1 MGTMTFD
8 THQQSGQAIK
18 GVFSTVSVTVV
29 GFGATKRR
37 VKQTV
42 YVYVEESPAGEIVC
56 QPLSQQYVPLG
67 RKRVID
73 REKLFKSFIPAPDIY
88 LEHMLPALASL
99 EKTVDQAEDLR
110 QDGALFSAE
119 FEFKNALRLDEH
131 HVRASFGLGLTYLDR
146 GEKEGALLVFRRISR
161 LSGATAPEHKHLF
174 NEFGIKLRK
183 AGMHKQAVIHYCK
196 ALRLSRDDE
205 NLYFNLARTF
215 YEKGRLRAA
224 RRMLDLALKRKR
236 DFPEALDFVE
246 RLREKALEAIAAAGL
261 ELSSFETA
269 TVKRGKG

>member
-1 MGTMTFD
+1 MTFD
-8 THQQSGQAIK
+8 THKQYGQAIK

-37 VKQTV
+37 VRQTV

-99 EKTVDQAEDLR
+99 EKTVDRAESLR

-119 FEFKNALRLDEH
+119 FEFKNALRLDEQ

-183 AGMHKQAVIHYCK
+183 AGMHKQAMIHYCK

-205 NLYFNLARTF
+205 HLYYNLARNL
-215 YEKGRLRAA
+215 YETGRLRAA
-224 RRMLDLALKRKR
+224 RRMLDLALECRRK
-236 DFPEALDFVE
+236 FPEALLFVE
-246 RLREKALEAIAAAGL
+246 RIREKSLETIAVSGL
-261 ELSSFETA
+261 ELSSFETETA
-269 TVKRGKG
+269 KRGEG